1 MHILTYELTCCLL
14 LFVKSKTKIEHST
27 ILSAPYKYSVLSEL
41 LLLRKF

>member
-1 MHILTYELTCCLL
+1 MHILTYELTCCSH

-27 ILSAPYKYSVLSEL
+27 LLGAPYKYSVLSKL